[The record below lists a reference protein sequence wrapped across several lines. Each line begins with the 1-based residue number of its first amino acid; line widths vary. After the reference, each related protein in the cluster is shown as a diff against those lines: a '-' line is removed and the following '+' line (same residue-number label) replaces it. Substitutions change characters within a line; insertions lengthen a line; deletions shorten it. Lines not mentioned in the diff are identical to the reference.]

1 MIVVKEFPDKEFET
15 KEELFKAFRENKSE
29 LYRLKKTQLKEADS
43 VSYQVKNDVNSTVIK
58 EDVSNNGTSNN
69 LLVKAVINTTNL
81 LDSHRDLHV
90 DGIWKRS
97 LKNNDIH
104 LHLQEHQS
112 KFNHIISDD
121 AKAYT
126 KNTTFKA
133 LGFDYEGNTQALIF
147 DSIVSAKRNEF
158 MYGQYKN
165 GWVKNH
171 SVGMRYIN
179 YILCLNSESKYDQE
193 EKDNFDKYYPLIAN
207 KDEFDE
213 IYYFWAVLEAQIVE
227 GSAVVKG
234 SCHTTPTQSV
244 TEIEENKT
252 ETDVVTSENN
262 ESPQGTQKAE
272 QMLKE
277 LLTKI

>member
-1 MIVVKEFPDKEFET
+1 MITAKEFPDKEFES
-15 KEELFKAFRENKSE
+15 KEQLFKAFRESKSE
-29 LYRLKKTQLKEADS
+29 LFRLKKTQLKESDS
-43 VSYQVKNDVNSTVIK
+43 VVFYKTSTENSVIVKSEGDSESVND
-58 EDVSNNGTSNN
+58 
-69 LLVKAVINTTNL
+69 LLVKVVINATNI
-81 LDSHRDLHV
+81 LDSHKDLHV

-97 LKNNDIH
+97 LKNNDTH

-112 KFNHIISDD
+112 KFDHIISDD

-133 LGFDYEGNTQALIF
+133 LGYDYEGNTQALIF
-147 DSIVSAKRNEF
+147 DSIITTKRNEF

-179 YILCLNSESKYDQE
+179 YVLCMNSESKYDQE

-213 IYYFWAVLEAQIVE
+213 IYYFWAVLEAQIIE

-244 TEIEENKT
+244 TEIASS
-252 ETDVVTSENN
+252 TSENKN
-262 ESPQGTQKAE
+262 ESAEATQ
-272 QMLKE
+272 QT
-277 LLTKI
+277 TKRRFI